1 MRQAAAAAKEEEK
14 RLLVERDLE
23 IKKHQD
29 TLLEMTWAARDCYKW
44 LKKISEKQDLLAFVQ
59 HRFEV
64 VREET
69 AEAVRDFH
77 IIYFLHFCD
86 FCMLYLSILF
96 CFVQYCSDC
105 SALLLLLTACV
116 ACKQLTLDNIR

>member
-1 MRQAAAAAKEEEK
+1 MLSSILREDDMGNGKGLLQVAEEN
-14 RLLVERDLE
+14 LLL
-23 IKKHQD
+23 
-29 TLLEMTWAARDCYKW
+29 
-44 LKKISEKQDLLAFVQ
+44 QDLLAFVQ

-86 FCMLYLSILF
+86 CCMLYLSILF

-105 SALLLLLTACV
+105 SAFVIDCMCCMQA
-116 ACKQLTLDNIR
+116 ANS